1 MGDVPEGAPREP
13 DPTVPPPASVPAER
27 PDPSVPPAVP
37 SAAPPADDP
46 SAGAG
51 AAPAGSPTAAGAPE
65 AGAHVRA
72 GIPEGSDSD
81 LWVFSFDGLERAQEA
96 MLAATRLTRRRH
108 LDLEDAAIVTLR
120 RGRVR
125 LLQTRDINPSQGAVG
140 GAWLGTIAG
149 LFAGLPLVGAAL
161 GAAAGGMYARLRDF
175 GIDDG
180 EMKAFGN
187 TLEGDRAALFL
198 LVRDCHRMRALHE
211 VSRFP
216 ARLERS
222 SADADLVAT
231 VRARLPVDP
240 WDG

>member
-1 MGDVPEGAPREP
+1 MAEGEPQDGDRQEGEAVEPTARREP
-13 DPTVPPPASVPAER
+13 EPTMPPPAPASAE
-27 PDPSVPPAVP
+27 PGPPALPV
-37 SAAPPADDP
+37 DD
-46 SAGAG
+46 
-51 AAPAGSPTAAGAPE
+51 
-65 AGAHVRA
+65 VRA
-72 GIPEGSDSD
+72 GIPEDSTSD
-81 LWVFSFDGLERAQEA
+81 LWVFSFDGVLRAQEA
-96 MLAATRLTRRRH
+96 MLAVSRLTSRRH

-125 LLQTRDINPSQGAVG
+125 LLQTRDMNPSQGAVS

-180 EMKAFGN
+180 EMKAFGR
-187 TLEGDRAALFL
+187 TLEGERAALFL

-222 SADADLVAT
+222 SADPALVAE
-231 VRARLPVDP
+231 VRARLVVDP

>member
-1 MGDVPEGAPREP
+1 MRSGLP
-13 DPTVPPPASVPAER
+13 D
-27 PDPSVPPAVP
+27 
-37 SAAPPADDP
+37 
-46 SAGAG
+46 
-51 AAPAGSPTAAGAPE
+51 
-65 AGAHVRA
+65 
-72 GIPEGSDSD
+72 GSDAD
-81 LWVFSFDGLERAQEA
+81 LWVFSFDGLMRAREA
-96 MLAATRLTRRRH
+96 MLAVSRLAARRH

-125 LLQTRDINPSQGAVG
+125 LLQTRDMNPAQGAIG

-161 GAAAGGMYARLRDF
+161 GAAAGGLFARLRDF
-175 GIDDG
+175 GIDDRA
-180 EMKAFGN
+180 MKEFGRS
-187 TLEGDRAALFL
+187 LEGERSALFL

-222 SADADLVAT
+222 SADPALVEE
-231 VRARLPVDP
+231 VRARLPIDP

>member
-1 MGDVPEGAPREP
+1 MADGPDRPREP
-13 DPTVPPPASVPAER
+13 DPTLPPPAAA
-27 PDPSVPPAVP
+27 VPPASP
-37 SAAPPADDP
+37 APPDHRLAPPAD
-46 SAGAG
+46 
-51 AAPAGSPTAAGAPE
+51 E
-65 AGAHVRA
+65 VRV
-72 GIPEGSDSD
+72 GIPDGSDAD
-81 LWVFSFDGLERAQEA
+81 LWVFSLDSMVRAQEA
-96 MLAATRLTRRRH
+96 MLAVSRLSARRH
-108 LDLEDAAIVTLR
+108 LDLEDAAIVSLH

-125 LLQTRDINPSQGAVG
+125 LTQTRDINPAQGAVG

-180 EMKAFGN
+180 AMKEFGR
-187 TLEGDRAALFL
+187 TLEGERAALFL

-222 SADADLVAT
+222 SADPDLVEQ
-231 VRARLPVDP
+231 VRGRLAADP

>member
-1 MGDVPEGAPREP
+1 MADVARQP
-13 DPTVPPPASVPAER
+13 DPTVPPPVRAPVPGAPIASDASAEAPVPA
-27 PDPSVPPAVP
+27 PPVP
-37 SAAPPADDP
+37 APPVVER
-46 SAGAG
+46 S
-51 AAPAGSPTAAGAPE
+51 
-65 AGAHVRA
+65 
-72 GIPEGSDSD
+72 GIPDGSDAD
-81 LWVFSFDGLERAQEA
+81 LWVFSFDGLMRAQEA
-96 MLAATRLTRRRH
+96 MLAVSRLSARRH

-125 LLQTRDINPSQGAVG
+125 LLQTRDMNPAQGAIG

-161 GAAAGGMYARLRDF
+161 GAAAGGIYARLRDF
-175 GIDDG
+175 GIDDKA
-180 EMKAFGN
+180 MKEFGRS
-187 TLEGDRAALFL
+187 LEGERSALFL

-222 SADADLVAT
+222 SADPALIAE
-231 VRARLPVDP
+231 VRARLPIDP

>member
-1 MGDVPEGAPREP
+1 MGERQP
-13 DPTVPPPASVPAER
+13 DPTTPPPAVGSGPSSSAPQSPELQDASG
-27 PDPSVPPAVP
+27 PDALTVADAVA
-37 SAAPPADDP
+37 S
-46 SAGAG
+46 
-51 AAPAGSPTAAGAPE
+51 
-65 AGAHVRA
+65 RA
-72 GIPEGSDSD
+72 GIPEGSSSD
-81 LWVFSFDGLERAQEA
+81 LWVFSFDAIERAQEA
-96 MLAATRLTRRRH
+96 MLAVSRLARRRH

-125 LLQTRDINPSQGAVG
+125 LLQTRDMNPAQGAVG

-175 GIDDG
+175 GIDDT
-180 EMKAFGN
+180 EMKAFGQ
-187 TLEGDRAALFL
+187 TLQGERVALFL

-211 VSRFP
+211 VARFP

-222 SADADLVAT
+222 SADAGLVAE
-231 VRARLPVDP
+231 VRSRLAVDP

>member
-1 MGDVPEGAPREP
+1 MADVERQP
-13 DPTVPPPASVPAER
+13 DPTTPPPVVPDRPPAE
-27 PDPSVPPAVP
+27 
-37 SAAPPADDP
+37 AASGAA
-46 SAGAG
+46 SGAG
-51 AAPAGSPTAAGAPE
+51 ADAGAD
-65 AGAHVRA
+65 ADVQRS
-72 GIPEGSDSD
+72 GIPDGSDAD
-81 LWVFSFDGLERAQEA
+81 LWVFSFDGLMRAQEA
-96 MLAATRLTRRRH
+96 MLAVSRLSARRH

-125 LLQTRDINPSQGAVG
+125 LLQTRDMNPAQGAIG

-161 GAAAGGMYARLRDF
+161 GAVAGGAYARLRDF
-175 GIDDG
+175 GIDDQAMKEFGRSLAG
-180 EMKAFGN
+180 ER
-187 TLEGDRAALFL
+187 TALFL

-222 SADADLVAT
+222 SADPALIAE
-231 VRARLPVDP
+231 VRARLPIDP

>member
-1 MGDVPEGAPREP
+1 MADVERQP
-13 DPTVPPPASVPAER
+13 DPTTPPPVVPDR
-27 PDPSVPPAVP
+27 
-37 SAAPPADDP
+37 PPADAASGAASGAGAD
-46 SAGAG
+46 AGAG
-51 AAPAGSPTAAGAPE
+51 AAADADVQRS
-65 AGAHVRA
+65 
-72 GIPEGSDSD
+72 GIPDGSDAD
-81 LWVFSFDGLERAQEA
+81 LWVFSFDGLMRAQEA
-96 MLAATRLTRRRH
+96 MLAVSRLSARRH

-125 LLQTRDINPSQGAVG
+125 LLQTRDMNPAQGAIG

-161 GAAAGGMYARLRDF
+161 GAVAGGAYARLRDF
-175 GIDDG
+175 GIDDQAMKEFGRSLAG
-180 EMKAFGN
+180 E
-187 TLEGDRAALFL
+187 RSALFL

-222 SADADLVAT
+222 SADPALMAE
-231 VRARLPVDP
+231 VRARLPIDP

>member
-1 MGDVPEGAPREP
+1 MADAPGDVSREP
-13 DPTVPPPASVPAER
+13 DPTVPPPAAAPA
-27 PDPSVPPAVP
+27 PSSDAASAPSAP
-37 SAAPPADDP
+37 SAA
-46 SAGAG
+46 
-51 AAPAGSPTAAGAPE
+51 SPEVAVD
-65 AGAHVRA
+65 VRA
-72 GIPEGSDSD
+72 GIPEDSDSD
-81 LWVFSFDGLERAQEA
+81 LWVFSFDSIERAQEA
-96 MLAATRLTRRRH
+96 MLAVNRLARRKH
-108 LDLEDAAIVTLR
+108 LDLEDAAIVLLR

-125 LLQTRDINPSQGAVG
+125 LLQTRDLNPAQGAVG

-180 EMKAFGN
+180 EMKAFGK
-187 TLEGDRAALFL
+187 TLEGERAALFL

-222 SADADLVAT
+222 SAPDDLVAQ
-231 VRARLPVDP
+231 VRGRLAVDP

>member
-1 MGDVPEGAPREP
+1 MADGPDRPREP
-13 DPTVPPPASVPAER
+13 DPTLPPPAAALPPVPPPQPAAT
-27 PDPSVPPAVP
+27 SG
-37 SAAPPADDP
+37 DP
-46 SAGAG
+46 SAG
-51 AAPAGSPTAAGAPE
+51 STAEDGR
-65 AGAHVRA
+65 V
-72 GIPEGSDSD
+72 GIPDGSDAD
-81 LWVFSFDGLERAQEA
+81 LWVFSLDSMVRAQEA
-96 MLAATRLTRRRH
+96 MLAVSRLSARRH
-108 LDLEDAAIVTLR
+108 LDLEDAAIVSLH

-125 LLQTRDINPSQGAVG
+125 LTQTRDINPAQGAVG
-140 GAWLGTIAG
+140 GAWLGTLAG

-180 EMKAFGN
+180 AMKEFGR
-187 TLEGDRAALFL
+187 TLEGERAALFL

-222 SADADLVAT
+222 SADPDLVEQ
-231 VRARLPVDP
+231 VRGRLSTDP

>member
-1 MGDVPEGAPREP
+1 MAEREP
-13 DPTVPPPASVPAER
+13 DPTTPPPAV
-27 PDPSVPPAVP
+27 
-37 SAAPPADDP
+37 
-46 SAGAG
+46 
-51 AAPAGSPTAAGAPE
+51 APAGSADPAAPSDP
-65 AGAHVRA
+65 RA
-72 GIPEGSDSD
+72 GIPDGSESD
-81 LWVFSFDGLERAQEA
+81 LWVFSFDGLDRAQEA
-96 MLAATRLTRRRH
+96 MLAVSRLVRRNH

-125 LLQTRDINPSQGAVG
+125 LLQTRDMNPAQGAVG

-175 GIDDG
+175 GIDDT
-180 EMKAFGN
+180 EMKTFGR
-187 TLEGDRAALFL
+187 TLEGERSALFL

-211 VSRFP
+211 VARFP

-222 SADADLVAT
+222 SADADLVAE
-231 VRARLPVDP
+231 VRSRLAVDP

>member
-1 MGDVPEGAPREP
+1 MADVERQP
-13 DPTVPPPASVPAER
+13 DPTTPPPVVPDR
-27 PDPSVPPAVP
+27 
-37 SAAPPADDP
+37 PPAD
-46 SAGAG
+46 AAAG
-51 AAPAGSPTAAGAPE
+51 AAAGAAADAAAGAD
-65 AGAHVRA
+65 VQRS
-72 GIPEGSDSD
+72 GIPDGSDAD
-81 LWVFSFDGLERAQEA
+81 LWVFSFDGLMRAQEA
-96 MLAATRLTRRRH
+96 MLAVSRLSARRH

-125 LLQTRDINPSQGAVG
+125 LLQTRDMNPAQGAIG

-161 GAAAGGMYARLRDF
+161 GAVAGGAYARLRDF
-175 GIDDG
+175 GIDDQAMKEFGRSLAG
-180 EMKAFGN
+180 E
-187 TLEGDRAALFL
+187 RSALFL

-222 SADADLVAT
+222 SADPALIAE
-231 VRARLPVDP
+231 VRARLPIDP

>member
-1 MGDVPEGAPREP
+1 MVEREP
-13 DPTVPPPASVPAER
+13 DPTSPPPSA
-27 PDPSVPPAVP
+27 PSSAQP
-37 SAAPPADDP
+37 S
-46 SAGAG
+46 S
-51 AAPAGSPTAAGAPE
+51 APATPPLLPVDA
-65 AGAHVRA
+65 RA

-96 MLAATRLTRRRH
+96 MLAVSRLARRKH
-108 LDLEDAAIVTLR
+108 LDLEDAAIVIVR

-125 LLQTRDINPSQGAVG
+125 LLQTRDMNPAQGAVG

-175 GIDDG
+175 GIADG
-180 EMKAFGN
+180 EMKQFGQ
-187 TLEGDRAALFL
+187 TLEGERAALFL

-222 SADADLVAT
+222 SADAALIDE
-231 VRARLPVDP
+231 VRARLVIDP

>member
-1 MGDVPEGAPREP
+1 MAEREP
-13 DPTVPPPASVPAER
+13 DPTVPPPAAGSVPS
-27 PDPSVPPAVP
+27 PDGAAGSA
-37 SAAPPADDP
+37 AAPPPVAPPVALPSDAALERVDP
-46 SAGAG
+46 V
-51 AAPAGSPTAAGAPE
+51 AA
-65 AGAHVRA
+65 VRA
-72 GIPEGSDSD
+72 GIPDGSDSD

-96 MLAATRLTRRRH
+96 MLAVSRLTRRRH
-108 LDLEDAAIVTLR
+108 LELEDAAIVTLR

-125 LLQTRDINPSQGAVG
+125 LLQTRDMNPAQGAVG

-180 EMKAFGN
+180 EMKAFGR
-187 TLEGDRAALFL
+187 TLEGERAALFL

-222 SADADLVAT
+222 SADADLVAE
-231 VRARLPVDP
+231 VRARLAVDP

>member
-1 MGDVPEGAPREP
+1 MADVERQP
-13 DPTVPPPASVPAER
+13 DPTTPPPVVPDR
-27 PDPSVPPAVP
+27 
-37 SAAPPADDP
+37 PPADAGGGAA
-46 SAGAG
+46 SGAG
-51 AAPAGSPTAAGAPE
+51 ADAAAGAD
-65 AGAHVRA
+65 VQRS
-72 GIPEGSDSD
+72 GIPDGSDAD
-81 LWVFSFDGLERAQEA
+81 LWVFSFDGLMRAQEA
-96 MLAATRLTRRRH
+96 MLAVSRLSARRH

-125 LLQTRDINPSQGAVG
+125 LLQTRDMNPAQGAIG

-161 GAAAGGMYARLRDF
+161 GAVAGGAYARLRDF
-175 GIDDG
+175 GIDDQAMKEFGRSLAG
-180 EMKAFGN
+180 E
-187 TLEGDRAALFL
+187 RSALFL

-222 SADADLVAT
+222 SADPALIAE
-231 VRARLPVDP
+231 VRARLPIDP

>member
-1 MGDVPEGAPREP
+1 MADVPGDVPREP
-13 DPTVPPPASVPAER
+13 DPTVPPPAAE
-27 PDPSVPPAVP
+27 PGPPP
-37 SAAPPADDP
+37 APPASSE
-46 SAGAG
+46 SATDA
-51 AAPAGSPTAAGAPE
+51 
-65 AGAHVRA
+65 RA
-72 GIPEGSDSD
+72 GIPDGSDSD
-81 LWVFSFDGLERAQEA
+81 LWVFSFDSIERAQEA
-96 MLAATRLTRRRH
+96 MLAANRLAKRKH
-108 LDLEDAAIVTLR
+108 LDVEDAAIVLLR
-120 RGRVR
+120 RGKVR
-125 LLQTRDINPSQGAVG
+125 LLQTRDLNPAQGALG

-180 EMKAFGN
+180 EMKAFGR

-222 SADADLVAT
+222 SAPDDLVAE
-231 VRARLPVDP
+231 VRGRLAVDP

>member
-1 MGDVPEGAPREP
+1 MADVERQP
-13 DPTVPPPASVPAER
+13 DPTTPPPVATVAPRVPAE
-27 PDPSVPPAVP
+27 
-37 SAAPPADDP
+37 AD
-46 SAGAG
+46 AGAG
-51 AAPAGSPTAAGAPE
+51 AGAGADAAAGAAAE
-65 AGAHVRA
+65 ADARRS
-72 GIPEGSDSD
+72 GIPDGSDAD
-81 LWVFSFDGLERAQEA
+81 LWVFSFDGLMRAQEA
-96 MLAATRLTRRRH
+96 MLAASRLTARRH

-125 LLQTRDINPSQGAVG
+125 LLQTRDMNPAQGAIG

-161 GAAAGGMYARLRDF
+161 GAVAGGMYARLRDV
-175 GIDDG
+175 GIDDRAMKEFGGGLVG
-180 EMKAFGN
+180 E
-187 TLEGDRAALFL
+187 RSALFL

-222 SADADLVAT
+222 SADPALIAE
-231 VRARLPVDP
+231 VRSRLPIDP

>member
-1 MGDVPEGAPREP
+1 MVDAAGDVPREP
-13 DPTVPPPASVPAER
+13 DPTVPPPAAEPA
-27 PDPSVPPAVP
+27 PPP
-37 SAAPPADDP
+37 APPASSE
-46 SAGAG
+46 SA
-51 AAPAGSPTAAGAPE
+51 TD
-65 AGAHVRA
+65 VRA

-81 LWVFSFDGLERAQEA
+81 LWVFSFDSIERAQEA
-96 MLAATRLTRRRH
+96 MLAANRLAKRKH
-108 LDLEDAAIVTLR
+108 LDLEDAAIVLLR

-125 LLQTRDINPSQGAVG
+125 LLQTRDLNPAQGALG

-180 EMKAFGN
+180 EMKAFGR

-222 SADADLVAT
+222 SAPDDLVAE
-231 VRARLPVDP
+231 VRGRLAVDP

>member
-1 MGDVPEGAPREP
+1 MADDGAPPREP
-13 DPTVPPPASVPAER
+13 EPTVPPPVPE
-27 PDPSVPPAVP
+27 PGPPVPPPGAAAVSP
-37 SAAPPADDP
+37 ATPAD
-46 SAGAG
+46 
-51 AAPAGSPTAAGAPE
+51 E
-65 AGAHVRA
+65 RA
-72 GIPEGSDSD
+72 GIPDGSESD
-81 LWVFSFDGLERAQEA
+81 LWVFSFDGVLRAQEA
-96 MLAATRLTRRRH
+96 MLAVSRLSSRQH

-125 LLQTRDINPSQGAVG
+125 LLQTRDMNPAQGAVG

-180 EMKAFGN
+180 EMKSFGR
-187 TLEGDRAALFL
+187 TLEGERAALFL

-222 SADADLVAT
+222 SADPALVAE
-231 VRARLPVDP
+231 VRARLAVDP

>member
-1 MGDVPEGAPREP
+1 MAEGEPQDGDRQEGEAVEPTARREP
-13 DPTVPPPASVPAER
+13 EPTMPPPAPASAE
-27 PDPSVPPAVP
+27 PGPPALPV
-37 SAAPPADDP
+37 DD
-46 SAGAG
+46 
-51 AAPAGSPTAAGAPE
+51 
-65 AGAHVRA
+65 VRA
-72 GIPEGSDSD
+72 GIPEDSTSD
-81 LWVFSFDGLERAQEA
+81 LWVFSFDGVLRAQEA
-96 MLAATRLTRRRH
+96 MLAVSRLTSRRH

-125 LLQTRDINPSQGAVG
+125 LLQTRDMNPSQGAVS

-161 GAAAGGMYARLRDF
+161 GAAAGGLYARLRDF

-180 EMKAFGN
+180 EMKSFGR
-187 TLEGDRAALFL
+187 TLEGERAALFL

-222 SADADLVAT
+222 SADPALVAE
-231 VRARLPVDP
+231 VRARLVVDP